1 MAGGDQTTQ
10 HIHRRQPS
18 LDHAWFYA
26 PDQPVQ
32 VPNKSER
39 ETSEVSQL
47 VQLNSAILQGEAM
60 DACSAERDMY
70 VQSLADLF
78 GSEHSKL
85 AFGATSFQRGNQVQD
100 SFIP

>member
-1 MAGGDQTTQ
+1 
-10 HIHRRQPS
+10 
-18 LDHAWFYA
+18 
-26 PDQPVQ
+26 
-32 VPNKSER
+32 
-39 ETSEVSQL
+39 
-47 VQLNSAILQGEAM
+47 M